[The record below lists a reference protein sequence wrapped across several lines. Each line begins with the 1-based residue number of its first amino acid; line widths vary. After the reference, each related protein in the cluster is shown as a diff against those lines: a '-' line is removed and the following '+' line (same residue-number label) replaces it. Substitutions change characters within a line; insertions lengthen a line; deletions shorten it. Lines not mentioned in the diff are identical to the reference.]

1 MGRQARDPAGSAHVP
16 LRAGSPGRLR
26 GPRRRGVHA
35 RRHGPGRDRPEGHC
49 HHSTLTGRE
58 PSGRPRARRPGCCR
72 QRPISLP
79 GGIGT
84 RAGHTHKA
92 PGGSSTAAPKVD
104 PERSYS
110 PGLAPPPAHRSACHY
125 WTALTAIPAEIADGR
140 PGQRTDLQFLGHEPW
155 LRPNARAEDSRR
167 QTARGQAD
175 RPQRLPWPHHRPITL
190 GADPALASL
199 SVISPAP
206 SLRAPTR
213 RYARE
218 PRAFGPPPMRCRT
231 AVMWLEGRR

>member
-16 LRAGSPGRLR
+16 FPAGSLDGCAARAGVGSTRGGMARAATAQRATVITARSPGGNPPVGRVR
-26 GPRRRGVHA
+26 AGRAAAASGPSRF
-35 RRHGPGRDRPEGHC
+35 
-49 HHSTLTGRE
+49 
-58 PSGRPRARRPGCCR
+58 
-72 QRPISLP
+72 P
-79 GGIGT
+79 GGMGT
-84 RAGHTHKA
+84 RAGHTQ
-92 PGGSSTAAPKVD
+92 GTGWFINRSPKVD

-140 PGQRTDLQFLGHEPW
+140 PGQRTDLQFLGREPW